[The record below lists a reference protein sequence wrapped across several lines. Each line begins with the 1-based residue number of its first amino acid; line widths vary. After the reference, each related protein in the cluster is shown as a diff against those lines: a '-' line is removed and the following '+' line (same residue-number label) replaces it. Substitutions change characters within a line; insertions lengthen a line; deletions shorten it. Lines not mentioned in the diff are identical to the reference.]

1 MTQARG
7 GPLAGLK
14 IVEFEGIGPA
24 PMAAMLLSDLGA
36 DIIVIDRPEP
46 SGLGIEKP
54 TRFDVTR
61 RGRRSVVLDLKRSE
75 GIACALDLVARA
87 DALVEGFRPGTMERL
102 GVGPEICL
110 ERNPRLVYG
119 RVTGWGQSGPLAR
132 AAGHDLNYIA
142 LSGAL
147 SAIGRAGQAPTVPLN
162 LIGDYGGGAMLLA
175 FGLVCALLESGRSG
189 KGQVVDAAMVEGSAT
204 LMAGLFG
211 LAAAGI
217 HRPERGTNLLDS
229 GAPHYET
236 YACADGEWIS
246 VAPIEKKFRGEL
258 LRRIGF
264 DPATFPDVGDRAS
277 WPQARDLLGR
287 RFAERSRAE
296 WCALLEGTDACFAPV
311 LSLLE
316 APEHDHAKARGS
328 FVTIDGVLQPAPQP
342 RFSRTPAAM
351 PTAARAPGAG
361 GRAALVDWGLPAAAI
376 DRLEQ
381 IGVLRAT
388 ADIPQRI
395 EPEEH
400 DDGGALL

>member
-1 MTQARG
+1 MTQTRK

-14 IVEFEGIGPA
+14 IVEFAGIGPA

-46 SGLGIEKP
+46 SGLGIAKP
-54 TRFDVTR
+54 IRFDVTR
-61 RGRRSVVLDLKRSE
+61 RGRRSIALDLKRPE
-75 GIACALDLVARA
+75 GIACAVTLVAKA
-87 DALVEGFRPGTMERL
+87 DALIEGFRPGTMERL
-102 GVGPEICL
+102 GLGPGICL

-119 RVTGWGQSGPLAR
+119 RVTGWGQSGPLAQ

-175 FGLVCALLESGRSG
+175 FGIVCALLAARQSGA
-189 KGQVVDAAMVEGSAT
+189 GQVVDAAMVEGSTT
-204 LMAGLFG
+204 LMASLFG
-211 LAAAGI
+211 LAAAGL
-217 HRPERGTNLLDS
+217 HGPERGTNLLDS

-236 YACADGEWIS
+236 YACADGAWIA
-246 VAPIEKKFRGEL
+246 VAPIETKFRDEL

-264 DPATFPDVGDRAS
+264 DPARFPDVDDRAS
-277 WPQARDLLGR
+277 WPEARELLSR

-311 LSLLE
+311 LSLAE

-328 FVTIDGVLQPAPQP
+328 FVAIDGVLQPAPHP
-342 RFSRTPAAM
+342 RFSRTPAAT
-351 PTAARAPGAG
+351 PTAARAPGEG
-361 GRAALVDWGLPAAAI
+361 GRAALGEWGLPTAEI
-376 DRLEQ
+376 DRLEKA
-381 IGVLRAT
+381 GVLRAT
-388 ADIPQRI
+388 ADIP
-395 EPEEH
+395 EAN
-400 DDGGALL
+400 GNAGAR

>member
-1 MTQARG
+1 MTETRS

-14 IVEFEGIGPA
+14 VIEFAGIGPA

-36 DIIVIDRPEP
+36 DIVIIDRLEP
-46 SGLGIEKP
+46 SGLGIAKP

-61 RGRRSVVLDLKRSE
+61 RGRRSVALNLKRPE
-75 GIACALDLVARA
+75 GIACALDLIAKA
-87 DALVEGFRPGTMERL
+87 DALIEGFRPGTMERL
-102 GVGPEICL
+102 GLGPEICL

-119 RVTGWGQSGPLAR
+119 RVTGWGQSGPLAQ

-175 FGLVCALLESGRSG
+175 FGLVCALIETARSG

-204 LMAGLFG
+204 LMASLFG

-217 HRPERGTNLLDS
+217 HGPERGTNLLDS

-236 YACADGEWIS
+236 YACADGEWIA
-246 VAPIEKKFRGEL
+246 VAPIERKFRDEL
-258 LRRIGF
+258 LQRIGF
-264 DPATFPDVGDRAS
+264 DPVSFPDVTDRTA
-277 WPQARDLLGR
+277 WPPARDLLSR

-311 LSLLE
+311 LGLAE
-316 APEHDHAKARGS
+316 APEHDQARARGS
-328 FVTIDGVLQPAPQP
+328 FVTIDGVVQPAPQP
-342 RFSRTPAAM
+342 RFSRTPAAV

-361 GRAALVDWGLPAAAI
+361 GRAALAGWGLSNDAI
-376 DRLEQ
+376 DHLQRA
-381 IGVLRAT
+381 GVLRVT
-388 ADIPQRI
+388 ADIP
-395 EPEEH
+395 EAN
-400 DDGGALL
+400 GTAGAR